1 MSLIEPTCRMN
12 FCYKTIVLTCF
23 SILLKKVD
31 AKARPLA
38 SSQSSRTEVV
48 TLRGLL
54 SRVVTTERLLSP
66 CVSTHGIL
74 LFFVRKTKTVL
85 ISKAGDL
92 FYFSCFASCF
102 CRGWVK
108 LPPTDKGS
116 DGSLVVTDPWRLS
129 MISLFGEFHGSCA
142 L

>member
-1 MSLIEPTCRMN
+1 MN

-31 AKARPLA
+31 AKARPLV

-92 FYFSCFASCF
+92 FYFSCLASCF
-102 CRGWVK
+102 SRGWVK

>member
-1 MSLIEPTCRMN
+1 MN

-38 SSQSSRTEVV
+38 SSQSSRTEVA

-54 SRVVTTERLLSP
+54 SRVVVTTKLLLSP

-92 FYFSCFASCF
+92 FYFSCLASCF
-102 CRGWVK
+102 SRGRVK

-116 DGSLVVTDPWRLS
+116 DGSLVVTDL
-129 MISLFGEFHGSCA
+129 GD
-142 L
+142 